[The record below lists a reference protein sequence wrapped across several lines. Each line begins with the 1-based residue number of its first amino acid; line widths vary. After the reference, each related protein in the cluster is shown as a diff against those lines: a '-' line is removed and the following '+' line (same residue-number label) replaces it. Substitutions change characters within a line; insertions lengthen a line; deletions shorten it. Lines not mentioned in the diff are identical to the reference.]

1 MVRFAHGARLPYG
14 FHSIPIYPNGQPMQT
29 EAELGYYR
37 SGGFVRQLCSDAVF
51 LYDWAPIGTTVH
63 VIP

>member
-1 MVRFAHGARLPYG
+1 
-14 FHSIPIYPNGQPMQT
+14 MQT

-37 SGGFVRQLCSDAVF
+37 SGGCVRQADDKAAA

-63 VIP
+63 AIP